1 MAVPLQT
8 HQYSTRPRCQRTVT
22 KFFLGLAPRFGFR
35 GMAPRRV
42 AIPWHT
48 CQRYCTHYYF
58 FDSAPLG
65 GIGYCLELRSS
76 ELASPRHRRRL
87 FVSLSLHKSA
97 MPVSSGSLAPLVKV
111 ALTNTQPRWR
121 CAPAVIS
128 RGHYL
133 ARESPGTPSPAHCH
147 QREQSQ
153 FPAGLVLA
161 SFIVPLRHVVM

>member
-1 MAVPLQT
+1 MRRRASESCVNSHREGWHPAGLPT
-8 HQYSTRPRCQRTVT
+8 HGT
-22 KFFLGLAPRFGFR
+22 
-35 GMAPRRV
+35 
-42 AIPWHT
+42 H

-111 ALTNTQPRWR
+111 ALTNTQSRWR

-133 ARESPGTPSPAHCH
+133 ARESHGTPSPAHCH
-147 QREQSQ
+147 PSVQSQ
-153 FPAGLVLA
+153 FPDGLVLA
-161 SFIVPLRHVVM
+161 LCLVPLRHVVM

>member
-1 MAVPLQT
+1 MALFT
-8 HQYSTRPRCQRTVT
+8 TFLYHLFSLRSRSPRRDWV
-22 KFFLGLAPRFGFR
+22 LPSR

-42 AIPWHT
+42 AIPWLSLERFYTT
-48 CQRYCTHYYF
+48 CSI
-58 FDSAPLG
+58 FDFAPLG

-111 ALTNTQPRWR
+111 ALANTQPRWR
-121 CAPAVIS
+121 CAPAAIS

-133 ARESPGTPSPAHCH
+133 ARESHGTPSPAHCH
-147 QREQSQ
+147 PSVQSQ
-153 FPAGLVLA
+153 FTAGLVLA
-161 SFIVPLRHVVM
+161 LFLVPLSYMVI

>member
-1 MAVPLQT
+1 MALFT
-8 HQYSTRPRCQRTVT
+8 M
-22 KFFLGLAPRFGFR
+22 FLYHLIYLRFRSPGR
-35 GMAPRRV
+35 DWVLPSKGMAPRRV

-111 ALTNTQPRWR
+111 ALANTQSRCR
-121 CAPAVIS
+121 CAPAVVS
-128 RGHYL
+128 
-133 ARESPGTPSPAHCH
+133 
-147 QREQSQ
+147 
-153 FPAGLVLA
+153 
-161 SFIVPLRHVVM
+161 